1 MTFRMGPSLLFCPAD
16 RPERFGK
23 ARDRADAVI
32 LDLEDGVDPESRAV
46 AREALRAHPLDPA
59 TTIVRVNPA
68 DTADFL
74 HDVDAL
80 RSTQY
85 RTVMLSKTERTD
97 HVERLNGYKVIA
109 LCETAS
115 GIMIAEKLAQM
126 STVVALMWGAEDLI
140 ASLGGSGS
148 RRPDG
153 RYRDVA
159 AHARSRVL
167 LAAGSAG
174 KAAIDAVHLDIDDR
188 AGLET
193 EVEDAVAC
201 GFAATACI
209 HPSQVSVIRDGYRP
223 TPAQLSWSR
232 ALLAEAKGRTGAF
245 RFRGQMIDT
254 PVLRHAEHV
263 LRRAHSES
271 VSNESRRDGDGTPGA
286 ETPRS

>member
-16 RPERFGK
+16 RPDRFEK
-23 ARDRADAVI
+23 AANRADAVI
-32 LDLEDGVDPESRAV
+32 LDLEDGVEPASRPA
-46 AREALRAHPLDPA
+46 ARDALRASTLDPA
-59 TTIVRVNPA
+59 RTIVRVNPA

-74 HDVDAL
+74 HDLEAL
-80 RSTQY
+80 RATEY
-85 RTVMLSKTERTD
+85 RSVMLSKTERTD
-97 HVERLNGYKVIA
+97 HVERLIGYKVIA

-115 GIMIAEKLAQM
+115 GIMVAEKLAQM
-126 STVVALMWGAEDLI
+126 STIVALMWGAEDLI

-223 TPAQLSWSR
+223 TAEQLAWSR
-232 ALLAEAKGRTGAF
+232 ALVDEARGRTGAF
-245 RFRGQMIDT
+245 RFRGQMVDS
-254 PVLRHAEHV
+254 PVLRHAEQI
-263 LRRAHSES
+263 LRRA
-271 VSNESRRDGDGTPGA
+271 GA
-286 ETPRS
+286 N

>member
-16 RPERFGK
+16 RPERFQK
-23 ARDRADAVI
+23 AADRADAVI
-32 LDLEDGVDPESRAV
+32 LDLEDGVDPEARAH
-46 AREALRAHPLDPA
+46 AREALQASSLDPA

-74 HDVDAL
+74 HDLEAL
-80 RSTQY
+80 RSTAY
-85 RTVMLSKTERTD
+85 RTVMLSKTERVD
-97 HVERLNGYKVIA
+97 HVERLTGYKVIA
-109 LCETAS
+109 LCETAG

-126 STVVALMWGAEDLI
+126 STIVGLMWGAEDLI
-140 ASLGGSGS
+140 ASLGGSTS
-148 RRPDG
+148 RRSDG

-209 HPSQVSVIRDGYRP
+209 HPSQVPVIREGYRP
-223 TPAQLSWSR
+223 VPSQVEWAQAVLDVAR
-232 ALLAEAKGRTGAF
+232 GRTGAF
-245 RFRGQMIDT
+245 RFRGQMVDT
-254 PVLRHAEHV
+254 PVIRHAEQV
-263 LRRAHSES
+263 LRRAHA
-271 VSNESRRDGDGTPGA
+271 G
-286 ETPRS
+286 